1 MWQAKK
7 TLIIVL
13 IVLLACGLGYWLIQ
27 TPAGALLGFD
37 LHRQKAAE
45 IPVFPGAKITEGAD
59 KDASIKRGGDA
70 FVFYKVDQKVP
81 RTEVKKFY
89 QTELEKLGWKQTF
102 DTYLPHLQ
110 DNLID
115 YKKGNDEVIIALTCK
130 QDAYSSADEFGDTC
144 SPVSNLIITV
154 VYFN

>member
-13 IVLLACGLGYWLIQ
+13 IVLFAVGLGYWLIQ

-59 KDASIKRGGDA
+59 KDASIKRGGDV

-81 RTEVKKFY
+81 RTEVQKFY
-89 QTELEKLGWKQTF
+89 QTELERLGWKQTF
-102 DTYLPHLQ
+102 DTYLVQ
-110 DNLID
+110 NNIID
-115 YKKGNDEVIIALTCK
+115 YKKGSDEVIVALTCK
-130 QDAYSSADEFGDTC
+130 QDGYSFADEVGDTC
-144 SPVSNLIITV
+144 SKVSNLIITV